1 MISTP
6 LPSVTM
12 EVAPV
17 VKNFH
22 VVAGA
27 FRDPANADKKV
38 AQLIEQGYKAERIG
52 VNKYGL
58 HNVAFGS
65 FVERNDAINEL
76 YRLRKLGNEGAWLLS
91 GSLEK

>member
-1 MISTP
+1 
-6 LPSVTM
+6 
-12 EVAPV
+12 

-38 AQLIEQGYKAERIG
+38 AQLKEQGFAAERIG
-52 VNKYGL
+52 ENRYGL

-65 FVERNDAINEL
+65 FVDRDDAINEL
-76 YRLRKLGNEGAWLLS
+76 YRLRKLGFEGSWLLS
-91 GSLEK
+91 GNLK